1 MGKRKIGAGDT
12 SATCSARAV
21 GRVRG
26 LGGYIVTKA
35 IIVAIA
41 FFLSFFASLGA
52 FKYPEE
58 ILAGQNVH
66 LEIFRLRRETRGPV
80 NVLLVTNSLLAAIL
94 AALIF

>member
-1 MGKRKIGAGDT
+1 MSKG
-12 SATCSARAV
+12 
-21 GRVRG
+21 
-26 LGGYIVTKA
+26 
-35 IIVAIA
+35 IIIAIA

-58 ILAGQNVH
+58 ISVGENVH
-66 LEIFRLRRETRGPV
+66 SEIARLRQEARGAV